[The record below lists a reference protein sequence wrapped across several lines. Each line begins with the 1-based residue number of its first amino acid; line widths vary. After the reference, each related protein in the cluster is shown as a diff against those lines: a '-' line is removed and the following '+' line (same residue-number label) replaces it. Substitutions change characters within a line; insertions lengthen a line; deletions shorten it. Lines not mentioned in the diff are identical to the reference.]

1 MNKDKVYIVMKVYI
15 VVYDGAYGTVIES
28 VFSDKTKAQKYCQKL
43 EQDYHYEY
51 RIIEKEVN

>member
-1 MNKDKVYIVMKVYI
+1 MNKDKVHIVVKVYI
-15 VVYDGAYGTVIES
+15 VVYDGAYGTVIA